1 MKSSHWLVE
10 DSFYAWY
17 VLVSCKHKEQG
28 NLSEMCAGWLV
39 FFSLNPKSNRVIF
52 GMIFKTQLN
61 LVKMNILGS

>member
-39 FFSLNPKSNRVIF
+39 FSH
-52 GMIFKTQLN
+52 
-61 LVKMNILGS
+61 